1 MHMKVVLIG
10 SGNVSTVLGKLMLAK
25 GHEIMQVISRNE
37 THAALLA
44 KVLGATADTDLK
56 KVNPKADIC
65 VVAITDDALITIDKS
80 LHLIDL
86 LVVHTAGSV
95 SREVLHNTSTRYGV
109 LYPLQSL
116 RAGTVHFPE
125 IPFLVEGNDDE
136 TSRDIYS
143 FAASLSDK
151 VSMATDEQRFS
162 LHLAAVASSNFIN
175 HLLTL
180 TEAYCK
186 KEGVDFKLLFPLL
199 SETVNR
205 IQELSPSAVQ
215 TGPAIRNDKETIKKH
230 LAMLSENPE
239 LQKIY
244 KIMTNSIQDHY
255 SIS

>member
-10 SGNVSTVLGKLMLAK
+10 SGNVASVLGKLMLAK
-25 GHEIMQVISRNE
+25 GHEILQVISRNE
-37 THAALLA
+37 AHVSVLA
-44 KVLGATADTDLK
+44 KELGATADTDLQ

-65 VVAITDDALITIDKS
+65 VLAIADDALNTIDKS
-80 LHLIDL
+80 MRLYDL

-95 SREVLHNTSTRYGV
+95 SREVLHNISTRYGV

-116 RAGTVHFPE
+116 RAGTNHFPE
-125 IPFLVEGNDDE
+125 IPFLVDGNDDE

-151 VSMATDEQRFS
+151 VSMATDEQRLK

-186 KEGVDFKLLFPLL
+186 KEEVDFKLLFPLL

-205 IQELSPSAVQ
+205 IQELSPSTVQ
-215 TGPAIRNDKETIKKH
+215 TGPAVRNDQETIKKH
-230 LAMLSENPE
+230 LALLSENTE
-239 LQKIY
+239 LKKIY
-244 KIMTNSIQDHY
+244 NIMTKSIQDHY

>member
-10 SGNVSTVLGKLMLAK
+10 SGNVSSVLGKLMLAK
-25 GHEIMQVISRNE
+25 GHEILQVISRNE

-44 KVLGATADTDLK
+44 KELGAKADTEFQ

-65 VVAITDDALITIDKS
+65 VVAIADDALYTIDKTMD
-80 LHLIDL
+80 LNGLLI
-86 LVVHTAGSV
+86 VHTAGSV
-95 SREVLHNTSTRYGV
+95 SREVLQKTSTRYGV

-116 RAGTVHFPE
+116 RAGTVHIPE
-125 IPFLVEGNDDE
+125 IPFLVDGNDDE

-151 VSMATDEQRFS
+151 VSMATDEQRLK

-180 TEAYCK
+180 TEAYCE

-205 IQELSPSAVQ
+205 IQELSPSEVQ
-215 TGPAIRNDKETIKKH
+215 TGPAIRNDQETIKKH
-230 LAMLSENPE
+230 LVMLSENPE

-244 KIMTNSIQDHY
+244 LVMSKSIRAYYHN
-255 SIS
+255 

>member
-1 MHMKVVLIG
+1 MKAVLIG

-25 GHEIMQVISRNE
+25 GHEILQVISRNE
-37 THAALLA
+37 AHSARLA
-44 KVLGATADTDLK
+44 KELGATADTDLK
-56 KVNPKADIC
+56 KVNPKGDIC
-65 VVAITDDALITIDKS
+65 VVAIADDALYTINEK
-80 LHLIDL
+80 LHVNNQ

-95 SREVLHNTSTRYGV
+95 SKEVLHKTSSRYGV

-116 RAGTVHFPE
+116 RPETGHFPE

-136 TSRDIYS
+136 ASRDIYS

-151 VSMATDEQRFS
+151 VSIASDEQRLK

-175 HLLTL
+175 LLLTL

-186 KEGVDFKLLFPLL
+186 KEEVDFKLLFPLL

-205 IQELSPSAVQ
+205 IHDFSPSAVQ
-215 TGPAIRNDKETIKKH
+215 TGPAIRNDQETIRKH
-230 LAMLSENPE
+230 LGMLSENPE

-244 KIMTNSIQDHY
+244 RVMSESIRTYYLNS
-255 SIS
+255 

>member
-25 GHEIMQVISRNE
+25 GHEILQVISRNE

-44 KVLGATADTDLK
+44 KELGATADKELK

-65 VVAITDDALITIDKS
+65 VVAIADDALYMIDKT
-80 LHLIDL
+80 LDLNGLLI
-86 LVVHTAGSV
+86 VHTAGSV
-95 SREVLHNTSTRYGV
+95 SREVLQKISTRYGV

-116 RAGTVHFPE
+116 RAETVYFPE
-125 IPFLVEGNDDE
+125 IPFLVDGNDDE

-151 VSMATDEQRFS
+151 VSMATDEQRLK

-186 KEGVDFKLLFPLL
+186 KEGVDFKLLYPLL

-205 IQELSPSAVQ
+205 IQDLSPSAVQ
-215 TGPAIRNDKETIKKH
+215 TGPAIRNDQETIRKH

-244 KIMTNSIQDHY
+244 NIMTMSIQDHY

>member
-25 GHEIMQVISRNE
+25 GHEILQVISRNE

-44 KVLGATADTDLK
+44 KELGATADTELK

-65 VVAITDDALITIDKS
+65 VVAIADDALYMIDKT
-80 LHLIDL
+80 LDLNGLLI
-86 LVVHTAGSV
+86 VHTAGSV
-95 SREVLHNTSTRYGV
+95 SREVLQKISTRYGV

-116 RAGTVHFPE
+116 RAETGYFPE
-125 IPFLVEGNDDE
+125 IPFLVDGNDDE

-151 VSMATDEQRFS
+151 VSMATDEQRLK

-186 KEGVDFKLLFPLL
+186 KAGVDFKLLYPLL

-205 IQELSPSAVQ
+205 IQDLSPSAVQ
-215 TGPAIRNDKETIKKH
+215 TGPAIRNDQETIRKH

-244 KIMTNSIQDHY
+244 NIMTMSIQDHY

>member
-25 GHEIMQVISRNE
+25 GHEILQVISRNE
-37 THAALLA
+37 THAARLA
-44 KVLGATADTDLK
+44 KELGATADTDLK
-56 KVNPKADIC
+56 KVNPDGAIC
-65 VVAITDDALITIDKS
+65 VVAIADDALYTINEK
-80 LHLIDL
+80 LHVNDQ

-95 SREVLHNTSTRYGV
+95 SREVLHKTSTRYGV

-116 RAGTVHFPE
+116 RAETNHFPE
-125 IPFLVEGNDDE
+125 IPFLVDGNDDE

-151 VSMATDEQRFS
+151 VSMASDEQRLK

-175 HLLTL
+175 HLLSL

-186 KEGVDFKLLFPLL
+186 KEGIDFKLLVPLL
-199 SETVNR
+199 LETVNR
-205 IQELSPSAVQ
+205 INYVSPGAVQ
-215 TGPAIRNDKETIKKH
+215 TGPAVRNDQATIKKH

-244 KIMTNSIQDHY
+244 IIMTKSIQDHY
-255 SIS
+255 FIS

>member
-10 SGNVSTVLGKLMLAK
+10 SGNVSTVLGKLMQAK
-25 GHEIMQVISRNE
+25 GHEILQVISRNQA
-37 THAALLA
+37 HAAILA
-44 KVLGATADTDLK
+44 KELGSVADTDFQN
-56 KVNPKADIC
+56 VNPKGDIC
-65 VVAITDDALITIDKS
+65 VIAIADDALHTIDKRM
-80 LHLIDL
+80 HLNNQ

-95 SREVLHNTSTRYGV
+95 SGEVLQKISSRYGV

-116 RAGTVHFPE
+116 RPKNGYFPE
-125 IPFLVEGNDDE
+125 IPFLVDGNNEE

-151 VSMATDEQRFS
+151 VSMATDEQRLK

-180 TEAYCK
+180 TEAYCE

-205 IQELSPSAVQ
+205 IQDISPSVLQ
-215 TGPAIRNDKETIKKH
+215 TGPAIRNDQETIKKH
-230 LAMLSENPE
+230 LGMLAEYPE

-244 KIMTNSIQDHY
+244 ALMSERIQAYYHNS
-255 SIS
+255 

>member
-25 GHEIMQVISRNE
+25 GHEILQVISRNKAQ
-37 THAALLA
+37 AAELA
-44 KVLGATADTDLK
+44 KELGADADVDVQN
-56 KVNPKADIC
+56 VNPMGDIC
-65 VVAITDDALITIDKS
+65 VIAITDDALLTINKS
-80 LHLIDL
+80 MQVHNQ

-95 SREVLHNTSTRYGV
+95 SKEVLKKISTGYGV

-116 RAGTVHFPE
+116 RSETGNIPQ
-125 IPFLVEGNDDE
+125 IPFLVDGSDDK
-136 TSRDIYS
+136 TSRNIYS

-151 VSMATDEQRFS
+151 VSMATDEQRLK

-175 HLLTL
+175 YLLTL

-186 KEGVDFKLLFPLL
+186 KEGVDFTLLFPLL

-215 TGPAIRNDKETIKKH
+215 TGPAIRNDQKTIKKH
-230 LAMLSENPE
+230 LGMLTENPE

-244 KIMTNSIQDHY
+244 KIMTESIQDHY

>member
-1 MHMKVVLIG
+1 MKVVLIG

-25 GHEIMQVISRNE
+25 GHEILQVISRNE
-37 THAALLA
+37 NHAALLA
-44 KVLGATADTDLK
+44 KELGARADTDLQK
-56 KVNPKADIC
+56 INPEGDIC
-65 VVAITDDALITIDKS
+65 VVAIADDALYTINNKLTVHDQ
-80 LHLIDL
+80 

-95 SREVLHNTSTRYGV
+95 SKEVLQKTSSRYGV

-116 RAGTVHFPE
+116 RAGTGHFPE
-125 IPFLVEGNDDE
+125 IPFLVDGNDDE
-136 TSRDIYS
+136 TTKDIFS

-151 VSMATDEQRFS
+151 VSIASDEQRLK

-180 TEAYCK
+180 TEAYCE

-205 IQELSPSAVQ
+205 IQDISPSVVQ
-215 TGPAIRNDKETIKKH
+215 TGPAIRNDQETIRKH
-230 LAMLSENPE
+230 LGMLSENPE

-244 KIMTNSIQDHY
+244 RVMSDSIRAYYLNS
-255 SIS
+255 